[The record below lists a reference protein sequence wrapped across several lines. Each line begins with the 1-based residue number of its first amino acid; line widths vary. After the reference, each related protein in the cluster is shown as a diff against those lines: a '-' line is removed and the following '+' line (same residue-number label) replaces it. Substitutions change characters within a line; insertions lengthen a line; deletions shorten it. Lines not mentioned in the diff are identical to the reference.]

1 MNKNSLLY
9 KLITT
14 FTTILAMVLVFSSII
29 LTIAIKNKYNKEQL
43 EGFQKQS
50 EVIAETVISNLY
62 KQKDKSYN
70 DLQDNLKFISESTDL
85 EILVTDNIGFIYAS
99 SKAEQD
105 ALGITKID
113 ISNENLEKLKSNEV
127 IEYGYIVEGD
137 DKREAYLRPI
147 FYQDSFRG
155 MVVLMT
161 QREAIDN
168 SLATDYKMIWIY
180 TLGVVIVLVVS
191 INYSLKK
198 KLIKPLNEINTVA
211 NRLSKGEVDN
221 RIEIDTDDEIG
232 ELARSFNIMASS
244 LDAVDSNRRDFIS
257 NVSHEL
263 RSPITSMK
271 GFISGILDGV
281 VPKDKESYYLKLVY
295 DEINRLS
302 RLINDLLDISSME
315 VGKFKLT
322 IIETDINA
330 LVKRCLI
337 NMESKIK
344 DRGINV
350 NVTLE
355 GERLFVYA
363 DGDRIMQVITNLVD
377 NAIKYGGDNGHIIVN
392 TTVKGNK
399 VNVSVYNKGPNM
411 SEDDLTHIWE
421 RFYKSDKSRT
431 VKESTGLGLS
441 IVRLILTQ
449 HNEDIWV
456 TNERDGVMFAFTL
469 ARV

>member
-9 KLITT
+9 RLITT
-14 FTTILAMVLVFSSII
+14 FTTILAMILVVSSIL
-29 LTIAIKNKYNKEQL
+29 LTLAVKSKYSKERIS
-43 EGFQKQS
+43 EFQRQS
-50 EVIAETVISNLY
+50 DIISDSVISCLYDQKEYSYENLQNTLNFVSNSLGVEVI
-62 KQKDKSYN
+62 
-70 DLQDNLKFISESTDL
+70 
-85 EILVTDNIGFIYAS
+85 VTDNSGFVYAS
-99 SKAEQD
+99 SNAKKEKPS
-105 ALGITKID
+105 LTKLELSD
-113 ISNENLEKLKSNEV
+113 ENMDKLKNNE
-127 IEYGYIVEGD
+127 IVENGYVGEGD
-137 DKREAYLRPI
+137 NKRDAYLRPI
-147 FYQDSFRG
+147 FRENAFCGMIVLETKAEVIDS
-155 MVVLMT
+155 
-161 QREAIDN
+161 
-168 SLATDYKMIWIY
+168 SLAADFKMIWIY

-191 INYSLKK
+191 INYALKK
-198 KLIKPLNEINTVA
+198 KLITPLNEINTVA
-211 NRLSKGEVDN
+211 NRLSKGEVDQ
-221 RIEIDTDDEIG
+221 RIEIDSDDEIG

-244 LDAVDSNRRDFIS
+244 LEAVDSNRRDFIS

-322 IIETDINA
+322 IMEVDINA
-330 LVKRCLI
+330 LVKRCLL

-344 DRGINV
+344 ANGVHV

-355 GERLFVYA
+355 GEHLFVYA
-363 DGDRIMQVITNLVD
+363 DSDRIMQVITNLVD
-377 NAIKYGGDNGHIIVN
+377 NAIKYGGENGNIIIN
-392 TTVKGNK
+392 TNIKGNK
-399 VNVSVYNKGPNM
+399 VYVSVYNNGPKM
-411 SEDDLTHIWE
+411 TEEELSHIWD

-431 VKESTGLGLS
+431 IKESTGLGLS

-449 HNEDIWV
+449 HKEDIWV
-456 TNERDGVMFAFTL
+456 NNERDGVMFTFTL